1 MMCEGEH
8 NNHNIIYFGKL
19 ISNINYLNE
28 KRDELRKLIN
38 TFNNSLEYIIKII
51 QKVMENMRKYYS
63 ITDNIVSNI
72 INNINNK
79 NRNYEILSNISIID
93 NSDITKDLENIIND
107 EDIFSKFSNILNI
120 YNKMISKNDDE
131 IKLIYNLKNENKIKI
146 FGRNFIKNNK
156 DKCKII
162 IDGKENELQE
172 YIPNNNKDFIE
183 IRLKGITNIIDISYM
198 FSGCSSLSNL
208 SNFSKWNTFNI
219 TKMKRVFYDCAS
231 LTHLPDISKWDTSNV
246 TNMHGMVVLH
256 CYHYLIFQNG
266 KHLKLMT

>member
-1 MMCEGEH
+1 MENRSNTFNNTLYTCNICKINLCPLCKKEHEKEHNVYDYDQKKYKCEIHNDSYNSFCKTCNKNICMMCEGDH
-8 NNHNIIYFGKL
+8 NNHNIIYFGKI

-28 KRDELRKLIN
+28 KREELRKLIN
-38 TFNNSLEYIIKII
+38 TFNNSLENIIKII
-51 QKVMENMRKYYS
+51 QKVMENMEKYYS

-72 INNINNK
+72 IKNINNK

-107 EDIFSKFSNILNI
+107 EDIFSKFTNILNI

-172 YIPNNNKDFIE
+172 YIPNNKKDFIE
-183 IRLKGITNIIDISYM
+183 IRLKGITNIIDISY
-198 FSGCSSLSNL
+198 F
-208 SNFSKWNTFNI
+208 I
-219 TKMKRVFYDCAS
+219 
-231 LTHLPDISKWDTSNV
+231 
-246 TNMHGMVVLH
+246 
-256 CYHYLIFQNG
+256 
-266 KHLKLMT
+266 